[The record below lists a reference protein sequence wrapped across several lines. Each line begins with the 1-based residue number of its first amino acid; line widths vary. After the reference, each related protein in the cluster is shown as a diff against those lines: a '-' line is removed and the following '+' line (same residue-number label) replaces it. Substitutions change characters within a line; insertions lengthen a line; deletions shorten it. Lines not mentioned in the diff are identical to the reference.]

1 MYRCSALLVAL
12 ALVGQSGCQLMAS
25 NKIGKPWFAACA
37 ADAECQG
44 GQCIAGSCTAR
55 CSAEHAC
62 PAGTA
67 CGSDGLCAPACEG
80 SISVRIFKDTDGA
93 TKDIGVPYY
102 YGLMDYLRNLNDAGG
117 LRGCPIDMKDAET
130 SYDDQKTINAYNA
143 WKRDPSWSSVVAI
156 FTWGTGP
163 TASVADQAMADK
175 KILISGSYAGSL
187 ASPIPISKDVS
198 YNDISVDF
206 GTAPLTE
213 AKKSLGYPYLF
224 FPSTDYSTGARVAV
238 QTAWKEGG
246 KKIAMFHGTA
256 LYCTDPLAA
265 AKSQV
270 NQLGPTRIQLGRDLI
285 IEQTA
290 TPDENAII
298 NAIVAYF
305 QQEINEK
312 KAMPDYVPVDWVWSG
327 NTFATTIVMG
337 KALEQARQLIR
348 SQLGA
353 AAWDIRLIANN
364 WGINDSNGF
373 FNSCG
378 GTPNPCVE
386 KVFGI
391 FPFRTYGDVSA
402 SGMPTLMDT
411 HDRYRMKDGVDLNS
425 YRSTPYVQGYVAAL
439 MWRLAMEKAI
449 ADGNPVIT
457 PDILKTYLERFD
469 LQDMQGLTAGR
480 LTFTPNDHRGQ
491 STETIQNI
499 TASGVFSFVDTYQL
513 SLDPSWQGW

>member
-1 MYRCSALLVAL
+1 MLARLAPL
-12 ALVGQSGCQLMAS
+12 ALVAVAGCQLVAS
-25 NKIGKPWFAACA
+25 NQIGKPWFAACA
-37 ADAECQG
+37 ADSECQG
-44 GQCIAGSCTAR
+44 GQCIGNVCTAR
-55 CSAEHAC
+55 CSAERAC

-80 SISVRIFKDTDGA
+80 TISVRIFKDTDGA

-102 YGLMDYLRNLNDAGG
+102 HGLMDYLHDLNDAGG
-117 LRGCPIDMKDAET
+117 LRGCPIDLLDAET
-130 SYDDQKTINAYNA
+130 SYDDDKTVTAYNA
-143 WKRDPSWSSVVAI
+143 WKQDPSWDKVVAI

-187 ASPIPISKDVS
+187 ASPLPISKSVS
-198 YNDISVDF
+198 YNDVSVDF
-206 GTAPLTE
+206 GVAPLTE

-238 QTAWKEGG
+238 QTAWKQGG

-256 LYCTDPLAA
+256 LYCVDPLAA

-290 TPDENAII
+290 TPDATAITNAIL
-298 NAIVAYF
+298 AYF
-305 QQEINEK
+305 QQEIAQK
-312 KAMPDYVPVDWVWSG
+312 KAAPDYVPVDWVWSG
-327 NTFATTIVMG
+327 NTFATTIVMAQ
-337 KALEQARQLIR
+337 ALDAARQLIKA
-348 SQLGA
+348 QMGA
-353 AAWDIRLIANN
+353 AAWDLKLIANN

-373 FNSCG
+373 FDACG
-378 GTPNPCVE
+378 GNPNPCV
-386 KVFGI
+386 
-391 FPFRTYGDVSA
+391 
-402 SGMPTLMDT
+402 SGMPTLMDI
-411 HDRYRMKDGVDLNS
+411 HDRYRTKENVDLNL

-439 MWRLAMEKAI
+439 MWRVAMEKAI
-449 ADGNPVIT
+449 ADGNPVVT
-457 PDILKTYLERFD
+457 PDILKRYLEQFD
-469 LQDMQGLTAGR
+469 LQDMQGLTAGK
-480 LTFTPNDHRGQ
+480 LTFTPSDHRGQ

-499 TASGVFSFVDTYQL
+499 DAAGVFSFVDTYQL